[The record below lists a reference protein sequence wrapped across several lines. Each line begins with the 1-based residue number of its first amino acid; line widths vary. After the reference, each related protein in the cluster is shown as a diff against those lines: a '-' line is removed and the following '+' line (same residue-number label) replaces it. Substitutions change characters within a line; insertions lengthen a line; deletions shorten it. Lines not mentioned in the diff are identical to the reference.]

1 LYDRGKRINDRLK
14 VMQNATI
21 DSMRLMQM
29 DNYSMRAQDVLPALI
44 KYIDPSKLD
53 KNQQEALQ
61 IVKKWDKHFAA
72 NSMGASIFN
81 TWWLTFYAMTWN
93 DEFGIKNTVLNYPS
107 FDRTEKML
115 LTEPDSKWFDNTT
128 TPAKETCTDIVIQSF
143 TAAVDELFKKHGGPG
158 EKWEWGNV
166 KDTHINHL
174 ANLPGFGTG
183 HFFAGG
189 TGAVINALRGGNG
202 PSWRMVVQMG
212 PQVKG
217 YGVFP
222 GGESGNPGSYFY
234 EDMFTTWRDG
244 KLNELLFL
252 QSPTETSDR
261 IKSTLTLSSK

>member
-1 LYDRGKRINDRLK
+1 
-14 VMQNATI
+14 
-21 DSMRLMQM
+21 MQM

-44 KYIDPSKLD
+44 KYIDTSKLHQ
-53 KNQQEALQ
+53 NQLEAFR

-81 TWWLTFYAMTWN
+81 TWWLRFYALTW
-93 DEFGIKNTVLNYPS
+93 DDKFGDKNTVLNYPS
-107 FDRTEKML
+107 FDRTEKLL
-115 LTEPDSKWFDNTT
+115 LTEPNSKWFDNTT
-128 TPAKETCTDIVIQSF
+128 TPAKETCADIVMQSF
-143 TAAVDELFKKHGGPG
+143 AAAVDELFKKHGSPG
-158 EKWEWGNV
+158 EKWEWGNI
-166 KDTHINHL
+166 KDSHINHL

-183 HFFAGG
+183 QFFAGG

-234 EDMFTTWRDG
+234 EDMFNTWKDG
-244 KLNELLFL
+244 QLNELLFL
-252 QSPTETSDR
+252 QSPTEKSDR
-261 IKSTLTLSSK
+261 IKSTLTLNSK